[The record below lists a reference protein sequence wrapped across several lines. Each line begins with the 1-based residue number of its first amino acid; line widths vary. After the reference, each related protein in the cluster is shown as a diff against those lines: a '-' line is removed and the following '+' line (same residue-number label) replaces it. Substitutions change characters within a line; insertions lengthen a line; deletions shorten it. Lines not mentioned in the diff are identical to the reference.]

1 MAERPVYMVKTRTPF
16 YEIANMEFTWN
27 GGFAVSQK
35 QKNIKALHAE
45 FSRSFPGKK
54 VLEISSKSMQ
64 EGGKALSA
72 FFLQKMVPH
81 LGRSVPVECAYQ
93 AGKVFKNGG
102 PYLDLLDM
110 QPRDARKDPRL
121 KTSGPLVHFTF
132 EGEIFPLI
140 PVSIFYDYLYLNAL
154 MEQEELAELVLQ
166 YDGFTDIEFNPNA
179 GMSTQAKAAAVF
191 VSLSRM
197 GVIDQVKSL
206 DSFLAL
212 YKKKTVPIPE
222 PVPIQQPK
230 PVPGPMH
237 IQQPKPVQEPVPV
250 PLETRKEIKAGY
262 HVKHKAFGEGIV
274 RKVEKSSLTIEF
286 PTVGEKV
293 LGQKWCLANCEIR
306 EG

>member
-1 MAERPVYMVKTRTPF
+1 MAERPVYIVKTRKPF
-16 YEIANMEFTWN
+16 YEAVNMEFAWN

-35 QKNIKALHAE
+35 QKNITALHAA
-45 FSRSFPGKK
+45 FSSSFPGKK

-72 FFLQKMVPH
+72 FSLQKMVPH

-121 KTSGPLVHFTF
+121 KTSGQLMHFTF
-132 EGEIFPLI
+132 EGEVFPLI

-154 MEQEELAELVLQ
+154 LEHEDLAEIVLG

-179 GMSTQAKAAAVF
+179 GMSTQAKVAAVF

-197 GVIDQVKSL
+197 GVIDQVRSL

-212 YKKKTVPIPE
+212 YKKKTGSIPE
-222 PVPIQQPK
+222 PVPVPK
-230 PVPGPMH
+230 PVH
-237 IQQPKPVQEPVPV
+237 IQQSKSVQEPVPV
-250 PLETRKEIKAGY
+250 PLETRKEIKVGY

-274 RKVEKSSLTIEF
+274 RKVEKSSLTIAF
-286 PTVGEKV
+286 PIVGEKV
-293 LGQKWCLANCEIR
+293 LGQKWCLANCEIS